1 MKKSARVYT
10 EHSRSG
16 FTLVELLVV
25 VAIIAVLSVIGI
37 TIFSGVQKGA
47 RDATRKADVN
57 AIAKAM
63 EANKT
68 SNSSYPAILDTYFA
82 AGKIPTDPN
91 SPSRTYC
98 MAWGDATTALP
109 AAPAVWTGAC
119 AGSYAVPSNGGAGG
133 FSAPTSWRMCASM
146 EASSAVYCLTNSQ

>member
-1 MKKSARVYT
+1 MKIKNT
-10 EHSRSG
+10 PKG

-37 TIFSGVQKGA
+37 TIFTGVQKGA
-47 RDATRKADVN
+47 RDSTRRADVN

-68 SNSSYPAILDTYFA
+68 SNSNYPAMMDSYFA

-109 AAPAVWTGAC
+109 AAPAAWTGAC
-119 AGSYAVPSNGGAGG
+119 VAASYAAPSNSGAGG
-133 FSAPTSWRMCASM
+133 FAAPTSWRMCASM